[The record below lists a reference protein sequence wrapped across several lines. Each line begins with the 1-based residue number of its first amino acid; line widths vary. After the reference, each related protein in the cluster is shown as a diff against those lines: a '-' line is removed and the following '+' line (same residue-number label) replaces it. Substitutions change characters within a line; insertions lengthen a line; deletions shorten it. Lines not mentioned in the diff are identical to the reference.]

1 MRKIKHWA
9 GYGTVQAGVIKDG
22 SCKLHVMV
30 TGVHECGLRR
40 DDLSDLYKWLV
51 KRFDKSVPDELT
63 WLRSRP
69 IVDIREDWSWQ
80 NDICHYY
87 FTY

>member
-22 SCKLHVMV
+22 SCALHVMV
-30 TGVHECGLRR
+30 TGMHECGLRR
-40 DDLSDLYKWLV
+40 DDLYDLYNWLV
-51 KRFDKSVPDELT
+51 KRFDKSVPDYESF
-63 WLRSRP
+63 RKRYP
-69 IVDIREDWSWQ
+69 IVDIRESWSMN